1 MQDLT
6 FQQMSLKMKRKEEV
20 LGMRYE
26 IKGDTLPVVVCYLEG
41 GEQMITERGS
51 MSWMSPNMKMETTT
65 NGGIGKAFGRMFSGE
80 AMFQNRY
87 TAMGG
92 NGMIAFASS
101 FPGQIFARQ
110 IVPGQELIVQKTG
123 FLASEAGVSLSVY
136 FQKKLGAGIFGGEG
150 FIMQR
155 LSGSGMAF
163 LEFDGHV
170 VQYDLQPGQQI
181 VVDTGYLAAMEGSC
195 SMEVQTVP
203 GLKNM
208 VFGGEGVFNT
218 VVTGPGRVW
227 LQTMPISNVAGEI
240 LKFMPSGK

>member
-1 MQDLT
+1 
-6 FQQMSLKMKRKEEV
+6 
-20 LGMRYE
+20 MRYE
-26 IKGDTLPVVVCYLEG
+26 IKGDTLPVVVCYLEN

-87 TAMGG
+87 TAQGG

-101 FPGQIFARQ
+101 FPGQIVARE
-110 IVPGQELIVQKTG
+110 IGPGRELIVQKSG
-123 FLASEAGVSLSVY
+123 FLASEAGVNLSVF

-155 LSGSGMAF
+155 LSGQGIAF
-163 LEFDGHV
+163 LEFDGHIV
-170 VQYDLQPGQQI
+170 EYELRPGQQI
-181 VVDTGYLAAMEGSC
+181 VIDTGYLAAMDTTC
-195 SMEVQTVP
+195 SMEIQTVP

-218 VVTGPGRVW
+218 IVSGPGHVW

-240 LKFMPSGK
+240 ARFIPSGN

>member
-1 MQDLT
+1 
-6 FQQMSLKMKRKEEV
+6 
-20 LGMRYE
+20 MRYE

-101 FPGQIFARQ
+101 FPGQILARQ

-240 LKFMPSGK
+240 LKFMPSGT